1 MVKRRDIV
9 ADLNKQGATIIEG
22 KRNNRHAKIVYKSR
36 KAPLPRHKEIAFQTA
51 KQIYLQLG
59 LPFPKHLSK

>member
-9 ADLNKQGATIIEG
+9 ADLNKNGATIIEG
-22 KRNNRHAKIVYKSR
+22 KRNNRHAKIVYNSHKV
-36 KAPLPRHKEIAFQTA
+36 PLPRHREISNYTAKEI
-51 KQIYLQLG
+51 YSQLG